1 MELSKEVEFCLGLI
15 WEFSVLLP
23 EHEGAEFQ
31 LILQSSKDT
40 VFPPPPSFDLPCS
53 MSAPFSYRRVQKP
66 APSTSL
72 HTCGRNTHATLESC
86 VLPSWFQDIS
96 KEKKKN
102 KRKTSSTCRDFLLK
116 TSKKHAI
123 CCISCTYTTVLLCN
137 SSLSCS
143 PVIHVEECLCAPLA
157 GCVVAVRLELLLF
170 SLSDQPLSPN
180 PLMSDSL

>member
-15 WEFSVLLP
+15 WEFSVFLP

-96 KEKKKN
+96 KEKKK
-102 KRKTSSTCRDFLLK
+102 KIKERQ
-116 TSKKHAI
+116 A
-123 CCISCTYTTVLLCN
+123 V
-137 SSLSCS
+137 
-143 PVIHVEECLCAPLA
+143 LA
-157 GCVVAVRLELLLF
+157 GISSWKQAKNMRFAVSAALTLQCFCAILPCPAVL
-170 SLSDQPLSPN
+170 
-180 PLMSDSL
+180 